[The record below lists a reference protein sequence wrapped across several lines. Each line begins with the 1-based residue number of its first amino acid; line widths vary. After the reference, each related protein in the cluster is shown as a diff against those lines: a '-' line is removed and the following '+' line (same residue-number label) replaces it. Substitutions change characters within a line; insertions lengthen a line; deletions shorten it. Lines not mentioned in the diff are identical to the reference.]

1 MICPKCNE
9 KVALDE
15 KICPKY
21 GAEIDKLL
29 KKEMFWFVF
38 VCLLWMGGFVFLLND
53 VDVDGTNLF
62 CCITLVIFAIII
74 MVLSQKIKNLVLKV
88 ARWLLDFATTLDVLS
103 GILILL
109 AGIPIS
115 MNSYGHVPYW
125 WFIVGVFVYSLIMLV
140 KDYVLYLLVDIRDS
154 LKILSDKAKQDITE
168 KQENNE

>member
-9 KVALDE
+9 KVASDA
-15 KICPKY
+15 KICPKC
-21 GAEIDKLL
+21 GAEMEKIY
-29 KKEMFWFVF
+29 KKRGFFI
-38 VCLLWMGGFVFLLND
+38 CLFLFIVLCLSALVNYLSEN
-53 VDVDGTNLF
+53 DGTFLYF
-62 CCITLVIFAIII
+62 VVSIVLIVIAVIFCRG
-74 MVLSQKIKNLVLKV
+74 IKKPVLKV

-115 MNSYGHVPYW
+115 MNSYGNVPYW
-125 WFIVGVFVYSLIMLV
+125 WFIVGAFVYSLIMLV

-154 LKILSDKAKQDITE
+154 LKILSDKAKQDISE

>member
-1 MICPKCNE
+1 MKRECVMICPKCNE

-125 WFIVGVFVYSLIMLV
+125 WFIVGAFVYSLIMLV
-140 KDYVLYLLVDIRDS
+140 KEIGRASCRERV
-154 LKILSDKAKQDITE
+154 
-168 KQENNE
+168 

>member
-1 MICPKCNE
+1 MLCPKCNE
-9 KVALDE
+9 EVSSSD
-15 KICPKY
+15 KICPKC
-21 GAEIDKLL
+21 GADIDKLL

-38 VCLLWMGGFVFLLND
+38 VCLLGMGGFVFLLND

-115 MNSYGHVPYW
+115 MNSYGNVPYW
-125 WFIVGVFVYSLIMLV
+125 WFIVGAFVYSLIMLV
-140 KDYVLYLLVDIRDS
+140 KDYILYLLVDIRDS
-154 LKILSDKAKQDITE
+154 LKILSDKAKQDISE

>member
-9 KVALDE
+9 KVVLDE
-15 KICPKY
+15 KICPKC
-21 GAEIDKLL
+21 GAEMEKIY
-29 KKEMFWFVF
+29 KKRGFFI
-38 VCLLWMGGFVFLLND
+38 CLFLFIVICLSALVNYLSEN
-53 VDVDGTNLF
+53 DGTFLYF
-62 CCITLVIFAIII
+62 VVSIVLIVIAVIFCRGIKKP
-74 MVLSQKIKNLVLKV
+74 VLEVG
-88 ARWLLDFATTLDVLS
+88 RWLLDFTTTLDVLS

-115 MNSYGHVPYW
+115 MNSYGNVPYW
-125 WFIVGVFVYSLIMLV
+125 WFIVGAFVYSLIMLV

>member
-15 KICPKY
+15 KICPKC
-21 GAEIDKLL
+21 GAEIEEIY
-29 KKEMFWFVF
+29 KKRGIFICLFWFVVGCVF
-38 VCLLWMGGFVFLLND
+38 VLANYLSEN
-53 VDVDGTNLF
+53 DGTFLYF
-62 CCITLVIFAIII
+62 VVSIVLIVIAVIFCRGIKKP
-74 MVLSQKIKNLVLKV
+74 VLEVG
-88 ARWLLDFATTLDVLS
+88 RWLLDFATTLDVLS

-115 MNSYGHVPYW
+115 MNSYGNVPYW
-125 WFIVGVFVYSLIMLV
+125 WFIVGAFVYSLIMLV

-154 LKILSDKAKQDITE
+154 LKILSDKAKQDISE

>member
-21 GAEIDKLL
+21 GVEMEKIY
-29 KKEMFWFVF
+29 KKRGFFI
-38 VCLLWMGGFVFLLND
+38 CLFLFIVICLSALVNYLSEN
-53 VDVDGTNLF
+53 DGTFLYF
-62 CCITLVIFAIII
+62 VVSIVLIVIAVIFCRGIKKP
-74 MVLSQKIKNLVLKV
+74 VLEVG
-88 ARWLLDFATTLDVLS
+88 RWLLDFATTLDVLS
-103 GILILL
+103 GVLILL
-109 AGIPIS
+109 AGIPMS
-115 MNSYGHVPYW
+115 MNSYGNVQYW
-125 WFIVGVFVYSLIMLV
+125 CFIVGAFVYSLIMLV

>member
-15 KICPKY
+15 KICPKC
-21 GAEIDKLL
+21 GADINELL
-29 KKEMFWFVF
+29 
-38 VCLLWMGGFVFLLND
+38 D
-53 VDVDGTNLF
+53 VDVNICLI
-62 CCITLVIFAIII
+62 CCIIFMFISVGIIVCLNEDVIISFICIIPFLFI
-74 MVLSQKIKNLVLKV
+74 ILAVLLSRKIKNLVLKV
-88 ARWLLDFATTLDVLS
+88 ARWLLDFTTTLDVLS

-115 MNSYGHVPYW
+115 MNSYGNVPYW
-125 WFIVGVFVYSLIMLV
+125 WFIVGAFVYSLIMLV

-154 LKILSDKAKQDITE
+154 LKIISDKAKQDISE

>member
-9 KVALDE
+9 KVASDV
-15 KICPKY
+15 KICPKC
-21 GAEIDKLL
+21 GADIDKLL

-38 VCLLWMGGFVFLLND
+38 VCLLGMGGFVFLLND

-115 MNSYGHVPYW
+115 MNSYGNVPYW
-125 WFIVGVFVYSLIMLV
+125 WFIVGAFVYSLIMLV

-154 LKILSDKAKQDITE
+154 LKILSDKAKQDISE

>member
-15 KICPKY
+15 KICSKC
-21 GAEIDKLL
+21 GAEMEKIY
-29 KKEMFWFVF
+29 KKRGFFI
-38 VCLLWMGGFVFLLND
+38 CLFLFIVLCLSALVNYLSEN
-53 VDVDGTNLF
+53 DGTFLYF
-62 CCITLVIFAIII
+62 VVSIVLIVIAVIFCRGIKKP
-74 MVLSQKIKNLVLKV
+74 VLEVG
-88 ARWLLDFATTLDVLS
+88 RWLLDFTTTLDVLS

-125 WFIVGVFVYSLIMLV
+125 WFIVGAFVYSLIMLV

-154 LKILSDKAKQDITE
+154 LKILSDKAKQDISE

>member
-9 KVALDE
+9 KVASDV
-15 KICPKY
+15 KICPKC
-21 GAEIDKLL
+21 GAEMEKIY
-29 KKEMFWFVF
+29 KKRGFFI
-38 VCLLWMGGFVFLLND
+38 CLFLFIVLCLSALVNYLSEN
-53 VDVDGTNLF
+53 DGTFLYF
-62 CCITLVIFAIII
+62 VVSIVLIVIAVIFCRGIKKP
-74 MVLSQKIKNLVLKV
+74 VLEVG
-88 ARWLLDFATTLDVLS
+88 RWLLDFATTLDVLS

-115 MNSYGHVPYW
+115 MNSYGNVPYW
-125 WFIVGVFVYSLIMLV
+125 WFIVGAFVYSLIMLV

>member
-1 MICPKCNE
+1 MLCPKCNE
-9 KVALDE
+9 EVSSSD
-15 KICPKY
+15 KICPKC
-21 GAEIDKLL
+21 GADIDKLL

-88 ARWLLDFATTLDVLS
+88 ARWLLDFATTLDVLL

-115 MNSYGHVPYW
+115 MNSYGNVPYW
-125 WFIVGVFVYSLIMLV
+125 WFIVGAFVYSLIMLV
-140 KDYVLYLLVDIRDS
+140 KDYILYLLVDIRDS
-154 LKILSDKAKQDITE
+154 LKILSDKAKQDMSE

>member
-15 KICPKY
+15 KICSKC
-21 GAEIDKLL
+21 GAEMEKIY
-29 KKEMFWFVF
+29 KKRGFFI
-38 VCLLWMGGFVFLLND
+38 CLFLFIVLCLSALVNYLSEN
-53 VDVDGTNLF
+53 DGTFLYF
-62 CCITLVIFAIII
+62 VVSIVLIVIAVIFCRGIKKP
-74 MVLSQKIKNLVLKV
+74 VLEVG
-88 ARWLLDFATTLDVLS
+88 RWLLDFTTTLDVLS

-115 MNSYGHVPYW
+115 MNSYGNVPYW
-125 WFIVGVFVYSLIMLV
+125 WFIVGAFVYSLIMLV

>member
-15 KICPKY
+15 KICPKC
-21 GAEIDKLL
+21 GAEMEKIY
-29 KKEMFWFVF
+29 KKRGFFI
-38 VCLLWMGGFVFLLND
+38 CLFLFIVLCLSALVNYLSEN
-53 VDVDGTNLF
+53 DGTFLYF
-62 CCITLVIFAIII
+62 VVSIVLIVIAVIFCRGIKKP
-74 MVLSQKIKNLVLKV
+74 VLEVG
-88 ARWLLDFATTLDVLS
+88 RWLLDFATTLDVLS
-103 GILILL
+103 GVLILL

-115 MNSYGHVPYW
+115 MNSYGNVPYW
-125 WFIVGVFVYSLIMLV
+125 WFIVGAFVYSLIMLV

>member
-1 MICPKCNE
+1 MLCPKCNE
-9 KVALDE
+9 EVSSSD
-15 KICPKY
+15 KICPKC
-21 GAEIDKLL
+21 GADIDKLL

-115 MNSYGHVPYW
+115 MNSYGNVPYW
-125 WFIVGVFVYSLIMLV
+125 WFIVGAFVYSLIMLV
-140 KDYVLYLLVDIRDS
+140 KDYILYLLVDIRDS
-154 LKILSDKAKQDITE
+154 LKILSDKAKQDMSE